1 MKYIIGVDGGGTKTI
16 AVAYNLEDQEIGKG
30 YSGFGNLVLGFDEA
44 VGNIINAIKQC
55 MNSLSEQGIQGE
67 CLCIYLGIAGIGVS
81 SNTEKTEI
89 LLEEKFLCKVK
100 GFNDSLLAHAAILKG
115 KDGIVTISGTGSVS
129 YGLYKGKNYTTG
141 GWGHILGDEGS
152 GYYIGLEA
160 FKRMTLEEDLGLV
173 RSKLTNTI
181 MTKLNLDDVNGI
193 KKFIYS
199 ASKAEI
205 ASYTPI
211 VVELAKT
218 SEINS
223 IIILKQAGK
232 DLYFMTKRLYNKLGI
247 NESIDIGVSGSIL
260 KKVDIVRDEF
270 RNCLERDLGSVNII
284 SEDVPATKGACYLY
298 RK

>member
-1 MKYIIGVDGGGTKTI
+1 MKYIIGVDGGGTKTV
-16 AVAYNLEDQEIGKG
+16 AVAYDLEDKEIGKG
-30 YSGFGNLVLGFDEA
+30 NSGFGNLLLGFNEA
-44 VGNIINAIKQC
+44 AGNIINAIEQC
-55 MNSLSEQGIQGE
+55 MNCINKQGIAGE

-81 SNTEKTEI
+81 GNTEKTEI

-100 GFNDSLLAHAAILKG
+100 CFHDSQLAHAAILKG
-115 KDGIVTISGTGSVS
+115 NDGIITISGTGSVS
-129 YGLYKGKNYTTG
+129 YGIYKGKSFRTG

-152 GYYIGLEA
+152 GYCIGLEA
-160 FKRMTLEEDLGLV
+160 FKRMTLDEDLGLV

-181 MTKLNLDDVNGI
+181 MTKLNLDDVNDI

-223 IIILKQAGK
+223 VIILKQAGK
-232 DLYFMTKRLYNKLGI
+232 DLYLMTKRLYNKLGI
-247 NESIDIGVSGSIL
+247 NESIAIGVSGSIL

-284 SEDVPATKGACYLY
+284 SEDVPATKGACYLH